1 MNRRGFI
8 AGLLAS
14 SAAVPLV
21 GAFAHDMG
29 VEPMIGLDLAEEG
42 EVGGYTG
49 FAIFQSTPS
58 TESWMTERFLLNR
71 SMRRVLDLVPIPG
84 DDVLLYGGPAP
95 SGDMRQPDDEPDT
108 GGDPRPA
115 GDL

>member
-1 MNRRGFI
+1 MRISGRQ
-8 AGLLAS
+8 
-14 SAAVPLV
+14 
-21 GAFAHDMG
+21 
-29 VEPMIGLDLAEEG
+29 LD
-42 EVGGYTG
+42 
-49 FAIFQSTPS
+49 AIVVYSNG
-58 TESWMTERFLLNR
+58 ESWVADSDLTPEMFDWMTDRLLLPR
-71 SMRRVLDLVPIPG
+71 SLQKVLDLVPIPG